1 MSFLPNSEI
10 ENITTTED
18 NQEYIDYLL
27 DKNTMKFTAIGNQT
41 ESLKNWI
48 EWAIKISRYK
58 YEIFPFNYGNE
69 LYDELKGQTKTGE
82 EIKDLVEYCII
93 DCLKVLQWIDEIE
106 VRNIEIKG
114 KKVSC
119 KVIVKTIYGEEIENG
134 YNI

>member
-1 MSFLPNSEI
+1 MSFLPSSEI
-10 ENITTTED
+10 EYKEAESS
-18 NQEYIDYLL
+18 NQEYVDYLL
-27 DKNTMKFTAIGNQT
+27 DKNTMKFTAIGNQE
-41 ESLKNWI
+41 ESLRNWI

-69 LYDELKGQTKTGE
+69 LYDELKGQSKSEE

-93 DCLKVLQWIDEIE
+93 DCLKVLQWIDEVE
-106 VRNIEIKG
+106 VRDIVVDG

-119 KVIVKTIYGEEIENG
+119 RVIVKTIYGEEINNE